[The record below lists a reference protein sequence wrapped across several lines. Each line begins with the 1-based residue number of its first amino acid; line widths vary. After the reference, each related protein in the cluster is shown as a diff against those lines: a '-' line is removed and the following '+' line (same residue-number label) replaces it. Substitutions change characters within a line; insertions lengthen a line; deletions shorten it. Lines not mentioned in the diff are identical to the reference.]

1 MQQTHHD
8 KILDVD
14 GYEVSAS
21 FADTVNTDA
30 ITHVKQIL
38 ISSFVSRTPSRGF
51 IGTVAIA
58 PEQRDNSSGGKPH
71 VP

>member
-1 MQQTHHD
+1 MQQIHRD
-8 KILDVD
+8 KIFAVD

-21 FADTVNTDA
+21 FADTVNADA
-30 ITHVKQIL
+30 ISHVKQIL
-38 ISSFVSRTPSRGF
+38 ISSFVSRAPSRGF

>member
-38 ISSFVSRTPSRGF
+38 ISSFVNLDLLKILSLASLEDLVLAYERKF
-51 IGTVAIA
+51 L
-58 PEQRDNSSGGKPH
+58 N
-71 VP
+71 